1 MLEFCSLI
9 TVLCAINRVHHGR
22 HRQTHQM
29 GDNFLSDEQVL
40 CIGSSKKRPV
50 LKWEDNIAWPG
61 NLTLTD
67 KALYF
72 EVGLC
77 A

>member
-1 MLEFCSLI
+1 
-9 TVLCAINRVHHGR
+9 
-22 HRQTHQM
+22 M
-29 GDNFLSDEQVL
+29 GDYFLYDEKVL

-50 LKWEDNIAWPG
+50 LKWEENTAWPG
-61 NLTLTD
+61 SLTLTD

-72 EVGLC
+72 EVGLW

>member
-1 MLEFCSLI
+1 VNIGVPFINNQVHS
-9 TVLCAINRVHHGR
+9 NRVHHGR
-22 HRQTHQM
+22 QTHQT
-29 GDNFLSDEQVL
+29 GDNFLYDEKVL

-50 LKWEDNIAWPG
+50 LKWEENTAWPG

-72 EVGLC
+72 EVGLWT
-77 A
+77 

>member
-1 MLEFCSLI
+1 
-9 TVLCAINRVHHGR
+9 
-22 HRQTHQM
+22 M
-29 GDNFLSDEQVL
+29 GDIFYSDEQVL

-50 LKWEDNIAWPG
+50 LKWEENTAWPG